1 MAMDV
6 SQSLAGLRSRLAQFS
21 APQKVIVGL
30 LAAVGLVAV
39 VAFTRWV
46 SAPSY
51 AVLMAGLE
59 PTDAAAITAQLEAAG
74 VPYQL
79 EAGGATV
86 LVPAEAVQ
94 AQRLAVAAA
103 GLPEGTTQGY
113 ELLDAQGMTSSSF
126 QQKIAYQRAVEG
138 ELSKTLEQMSDVR
151 TATVH
156 LSLPDDQLYTDKAT
170 PARASVLLDTQG
182 TLSGESV
189 DSVQRLV
196 AAAVP
201 DLEPDGVT
209 VSDTR
214 GALLSGDGAT
224 AGTDEE
230 QSVEDVAAARADSM
244 LASVLG
250 AGHAVVRVNA
260 EMDPTTRSSESETY
274 DPKKTVTLRK
284 DTSKETYDTTGT
296 TTVGGAVKVPDPV
309 GLDGADG
316 TGTGTY
322 SKTGDKEE
330 YGVTRKVDKSTVQ
343 PGALKRLTVAVVLDT
358 RTPGPTKQVVED
370 LVANAVGLDPS
381 RGDTISVALAPFS
394 TDATPAAEAAPARD
408 WMRTGTI
415 AFAVLLLLIVAL
427 AFLKAARRGT
437 IAEIPLETLALPPV
451 DEEPAALESARVL
464 AIDAGARDAAE
475 QDARILELVDSRPD
489 EVGVLIRNWLAEPT
503 EGTK

>member
-6 SQSLAGLRSRLAQFS
+6 QQSLAGLRARLAQFS

-30 LAAVGLVAV
+30 LAVVGLVAV
-39 VAFTRWV
+39 VAFGRWV

-51 AVLMAGLE
+51 GVLMAGLE
-59 PTDAAAITAQLEAAG
+59 PTDAAAITTQLEAAG
-74 VPYQL
+74 VPYEL
-79 EAGGATV
+79 EANGTTV
-86 LVPAEAVQ
+86 LVPEADLQ

-156 LSLPDDQLYTDKAT
+156 LSLPDDQLYTDEAT

-182 TLSGESV
+182 TLPRESV
-189 DSVQRLV
+189 ESVQRLV

-214 GALLSGDGAT
+214 GSLLSGDGAT

-230 QSVEDVAAARADSM
+230 QSVEDAAAARADSM

-274 DPKKTVTLRK
+274 DPKKTVTLRR
-284 DTSKETYDTTGT
+284 DASKETYDTDGT
-296 TTVGGAVKVPDPV
+296 ADGGVVSVPEPV
-309 GLDGADG
+309 ADG
-316 TGTGTY
+316 TATGTGSY
-322 SKTGDKEE
+322 DKSESNEE
-330 YGVTRKVDKSTVQ
+330 YGVTRTVDKSSVL

-358 RTPGPTKQVVED
+358 RSPGPSRQVVED
-370 LVANAVGLDPS
+370 LVANAVGLDPD

-394 TDATPAAEAAPARD
+394 TEAAPAAAPAARD
-408 WMRTGTI
+408 WVRTGTM
-415 AFAVLLLLIVAL
+415 AFAVLLLLVVAL
-427 AFLKAARRGT
+427 AFFKAARRGT

-451 DEEPAALESARVL
+451 DEPPALASTPVL
-464 AIDAGARDAAE
+464 AIDTSARDAAE

-489 EVGVLIRNWLAEPT
+489 EVGVLIRNWLSEPG
-503 EGTK
+503 EAAAK